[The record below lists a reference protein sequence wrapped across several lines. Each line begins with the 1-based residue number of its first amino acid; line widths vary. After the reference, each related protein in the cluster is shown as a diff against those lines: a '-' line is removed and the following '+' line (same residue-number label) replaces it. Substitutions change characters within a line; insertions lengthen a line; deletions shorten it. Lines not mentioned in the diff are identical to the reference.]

1 MFRNLRYFLIGRP
14 LHNKQ
19 ASQEKLPKWKALA
32 VFSSDA
38 LSSVGYG
45 PEQAVLALAASG
57 LLVYGYFREVLLAVL
72 LLLGI
77 VTLSYAQVAK
87 ANAGGGGSYA
97 VAKRYLGEYPALIV
111 AAALFADYV
120 LTVAVSISSGTE
132 ALVSAFPALLPWSV
146 TLDVT
151 VLFGVLML
159 VNLRGARDSSNI
171 FVWPTYL
178 FVFGIM
184 ALIVIGVYNAIIGEA
199 PPIPPVSMVKQEL
212 NLTILA
218 LLLRSFANGCSS
230 MTGVEAI
237 SNGVPMFKEPQAKNA
252 VHTTYMMSG
261 MLAFMLA
268 GLSFLMM
275 HYHVLPIENV
285 TMLSQ
290 VVEMTVGRGWFYY
303 YIQLATMLIL
313 YLAANTAYNGLPP
326 LLSLLA
332 RDGYMPRY
340 LNTLGDR
347 LSYSNGIILLS
358 LVAGL
363 LIVQFNGDV
372 EQLISLYALG
382 VFLSFTLAQSGMVLH
397 WFQERGQGWTH
408 RAFLNGLGALVT
420 GVVVLVVAV
429 TKFIYGAWII
439 LIFIPVMVYIFRCIH
454 RHYGDMAEQLHLAM
468 TQEAQSAS
476 HRQRTGRNIVV
487 VTVASPTR
495 VVAKTLRYAQ
505 KIGDEV
511 VALHV
516 ATDEETKERVE
527 KKWVEWNPGIELVT
541 VYSPYRLVLQ
551 RIVTYVRML
560 KKQNNPEDYVTVV
573 IPEFETRKWWHR
585 LLHNQTGWR
594 LHAML
599 IKEEDVIVATVPF
612 HLKK

>member
-1 MFRNLRYFLIGRP
+1 MFRNLRYFLIGKP

-19 ASQEKLPKWKALA
+19 AAQEKLPKWKALA
-32 VFSSDA
+32 IFSSDA

-45 PEQAVLALAASG
+45 PEQAVLALAVSG
-57 LLVYGYFREVLLAVL
+57 LLVYGYFREVIFAVL

-77 VTLSYAQVAK
+77 VTLSYAQVSK

-132 ALVSAFPALLPWSV
+132 ALVSAFPVLLPWSV

-159 VNLRGARDSSNI
+159 VNLRGVRESSNV

-184 ALIVIGVYNAIIGEA
+184 ALIVVGVYHAVTGDA
-199 PPIPPVSMVKQEL
+199 PPIPPESTVRQEL
-212 NLTILA
+212 NLTVIA

-237 SNGVPMFKEPQAKNA
+237 SNGVPMFKEPAAKNA
-252 VHTTYMMSG
+252 VRTTYVMSG

-268 GLSFLMM
+268 GLSFLML
-275 HYHVLPIENV
+275 HYHILPMENV

-290 VVEMTVGRGWFYY
+290 VAEQTVGRGWFYY
-303 YIQLATMLIL
+303 YIQLTTMFIL

-358 LVAGL
+358 AVAGI
-363 LIVQFNGDV
+363 LIVQFDGNV
-372 EQLISLYALG
+372 EHLISLYALG

-397 WFQERGQGWTH
+397 WFQERGRGWIH
-408 RAFLNGLGALVT
+408 RAVLNGLGACVT

-429 TKFIYGAWII
+429 TKFMYGAWVI
-439 LIFIPVMVYIFRCIH
+439 LVFIPIMVFIFRRISS
-454 RHYGDMAEQLHLAM
+454 HYRDMAEQLHLSM
-468 TQEAQSAS
+468 EREEY
-476 HRQRTGRNIVV
+476 RQHPNGKNIVV

-495 VVAKTLRYAQ
+495 VVADTLRYAQ
-505 KIGDEV
+505 KIGDKV
-511 VALHV
+511 IALHV
-516 ATDEETKERVE
+516 ATDEKTKERVE
-527 KKWVEWNPGIELVT
+527 KKWMEWDPGIELVT
-541 VYSPYRLVLQ
+541 VYSPYRLILQ
-551 RIVTYVRML
+551 RVVTYVRTL

-585 LLHNQTGWR
+585 LLHNQTGFR

-599 IKEEDVIVATVPF
+599 IQEEDVMVVTVPF

>member
-1 MFRNLRYFLIGRP
+1 MLRDLRYFLIGRP
-14 LHNKQ
+14 LHNRQ
-19 ASQEKLPKWKALA
+19 ASHERLPKWKALPI
-32 VFSSDA
+32 FSSDA

-57 LLVYGYFREVLLAVL
+57 MLVYGYFLDVMVAILALLA
-72 LLLGI
+72 I

-97 VAKRYLGEYPALIV
+97 VAKTHLGEYPSLVV

-132 ALVSAFPALLPWSV
+132 ALTSAFQVLLPYSV
-146 TLDVT
+146 VLDVA
-151 VLFGVLML
+151 VLFGILTL
-159 VNLRGARDSSNI
+159 VNLRGTRESSNL

-178 FVFGIM
+178 FMFGIF
-184 ALIVIGVYNAIIGEA
+184 ALIIVGVYNALTGSE
-199 PPIPPVSMVKQEL
+199 PPIPPESMIRKEMD
-212 NLTILA
+212 LTVLVV
-218 LLLRSFANGCSS
+218 LLRSFANGCSS

-252 VHTTYMMSG
+252 VQTTYLMSG
-261 MLAFMLA
+261 MLGIMLA
-268 GLSFLMM
+268 GLGFLML
-275 HYHVLPIENV
+275 HYHTVPLENV

-290 VVEMTVGRGWFYY
+290 LAERTVGRGWFYY
-303 YIQLATMLIL
+303 YIQMTTMLIL
-313 YLAANTAYNGLPP
+313 YLAANTAFNGLPP

-358 LVAGL
+358 IIAGI
-363 LIVQFNGDV
+363 LIVSFEGNV
-372 EQLISLYALG
+372 EHLISLYALG
-382 VFLSFTLAQSGMVLH
+382 VFLSFTLAQAGMVLH
-397 WFQERGQGWTH
+397 WRKEKGKGWVR
-408 RAFLNGLGALVT
+408 RAVLNAIGALVT

-429 TKFIYGAWII
+429 TKFMYGAWIV
-439 LIFIPVMVYIFRCIH
+439 LVFIPAMVYVFKRIH
-454 RHYGDMAEQLHLAM
+454 GHYADMAEQLHLPIERAEYREKM
-468 TQEAQSAS
+468 T
-476 HRQRTGRNIVV
+476 GKNIVI

-495 VVAKTLRYAQ
+495 AVAESLRYAR

-516 ATDEETKERVE
+516 APDEATKERVE
-527 KKWVEWNPGIELVT
+527 KKWLEWGPGVELVT
-541 VYSPYRLVLQ
+541 VYSPYRMVLH
-551 RIVTYVRML
+551 RVVSYVRML
-560 KKQNNPEDYVTVV
+560 IKQKGPDDYITIV
-573 IPEFETRKWWHR
+573 IPEFETNRWWHR
-585 LLHNQTGWR
+585 LLHNQTGWM

-599 IKEEDVIVATVPF
+599 LKEKDVVVATLPY

>member
-1 MFRNLRYFLIGRP
+1 M
-14 LHNKQ
+14 
-19 ASQEKLPKWKALA
+19 
-32 VFSSDA
+32 
-38 LSSVGYG
+38 
-45 PEQAVLALAASG
+45 
-57 LLVYGYFREVLLAVL
+57 
-72 LLLGI
+72 
-77 VTLSYAQVAK
+77 
-87 ANAGGGGSYA
+87 
-97 VAKRYLGEYPALIV
+97 
-111 AAALFADYV
+111 
-120 LTVAVSISSGTE
+120 
-132 ALVSAFPALLPWSV
+132 
-146 TLDVT
+146 
-151 VLFGVLML
+151 
-159 VNLRGARDSSNI
+159 
-171 FVWPTYL
+171 
-178 FVFGIM
+178 
-184 ALIVIGVYNAIIGEA
+184 
-199 PPIPPVSMVKQEL
+199 
-212 NLTILA
+212 TILA

-252 VHTTYMMSG
+252 VHTTYLMSG

-275 HYHVLPIENV
+275 HYHVLPVENV

-397 WFQERGQGWTH
+397 WFQERGRGWMH

-429 TKFIYGAWII
+429 TKFMYGVWII

-468 TQEAQSAS
+468 TQELQSES
-476 HRQRTGRNIVV
+476 RIRPVGRNIVV

-511 VALHV
+511 IALHV
-516 ATDEETKERVE
+516 AADEQTKERVE
-527 KKWVEWNPGIELVT
+527 KKWVEWDPGIELVT

>member
-1 MFRNLRYFLIGRP
+1 MFRNLRYFLIGKP

-19 ASQEKLPKWKALA
+19 AAQEKLPKWKALA
-32 VFSSDA
+32 IFSSDA

-45 PEQAVLALAASG
+45 PEQAVLALAVSG
-57 LLVYGYFREVLLAVL
+57 LLVYGYFREVIFAVL

-77 VTLSYAQVAK
+77 VTLSYAQVSK

-132 ALVSAFPALLPWSV
+132 ALVSAFPGLLPWSV

-159 VNLRGARDSSNI
+159 VNLRGVRESSNV

-184 ALIVIGVYNAIIGEA
+184 ALIVVGVYHAVTGDA
-199 PPIPPVSMVKQEL
+199 PPIPAESTMRQEL
-212 NLTILA
+212 NLTVLA

-237 SNGVPMFKEPQAKNA
+237 SNGVPMFKEPAAKNA
-252 VHTTYMMSG
+252 VRTTYVMSG

-268 GLSFLMM
+268 GLSFLML
-275 HYHVLPIENV
+275 HYHILPLENV

-290 VVEMTVGRGWFYY
+290 VAEQTVGRGWFYY
-303 YIQLATMLIL
+303 YIQLTTMFIL

-358 LVAGL
+358 AVAGI
-363 LIVQFNGDV
+363 LIVQFDGNV
-372 EQLISLYALG
+372 EHLISLYALG

-397 WFQERGQGWTH
+397 WFQERGRGWIH
-408 RAFLNGLGALVT
+408 RAVLNGLGACVT

-429 TKFIYGAWII
+429 TKFMYGAWVI
-439 LIFIPVMVYIFRCIH
+439 LVFIPIMVFIFRRISS
-454 RHYGDMAEQLHLAM
+454 HYRDMAEQLHLSM
-468 TQEAQSAS
+468 EREEY
-476 HRQRTGRNIVV
+476 RQHPNGKNIVV

-495 VVAKTLRYAQ
+495 VVADTLRYAQ
-505 KIGDEV
+505 KIGDKV
-511 VALHV
+511 IALHV
-516 ATDEETKERVE
+516 ATDEKTKERVE
-527 KKWVEWNPGIELVT
+527 KKWMEWDPGIELVT
-541 VYSPYRLVLQ
+541 VYSPYRLILQ
-551 RIVTYVRML
+551 RVVTYVRTL

-585 LLHNQTGWR
+585 LLHNQTGFR

-599 IKEEDVIVATVPF
+599 IQEEDVMVVTVPF

>member
-1 MFRNLRYFLIGRP
+1 MFRNLRYFLIGKP

-19 ASQEKLPKWKALA
+19 AAQEKLPKWKALA
-32 VFSSDA
+32 IFSSDA

-45 PEQAVLALAASG
+45 PEQAVLALAVSG
-57 LLVYGYFREVLLAVL
+57 LFVYGYFREVIFAVL

-77 VTLSYAQVAK
+77 VTLSYAQVSK

-132 ALVSAFPALLPWSV
+132 ALVSAFPGLLPWSV

-159 VNLRGARDSSNI
+159 VNLRGVRESSNV

-184 ALIVIGVYNAIIGEA
+184 ALIVVGVYHAVTGDA
-199 PPIPPVSMVKQEL
+199 PPIPAESTMRQEL
-212 NLTILA
+212 NLTVLA

-237 SNGVPMFKEPQAKNA
+237 SNGVPMFKEPAAKNA
-252 VHTTYMMSG
+252 VRTTYVMSG

-268 GLSFLMM
+268 GLSFLML
-275 HYHVLPIENV
+275 HYHILPLENV

-290 VVEMTVGRGWFYY
+290 VAEQTVGRGWFYY
-303 YIQLATMLIL
+303 YIQLTTMFIL

-358 LVAGL
+358 AVAGI
-363 LIVQFNGDV
+363 LIVQFDGNV
-372 EQLISLYALG
+372 EHLISLYALG

-397 WFQERGQGWTH
+397 WFQERGRGWIR
-408 RAFLNGLGALVT
+408 RAVLNGLGACVT

-429 TKFIYGAWII
+429 TKFMYGAWVI
-439 LIFIPVMVYIFRCIH
+439 LVFIPIMVFIFRRISS
-454 RHYGDMAEQLHLAM
+454 HYRDMAEQLHLSM
-468 TQEAQSAS
+468 EREEY
-476 HRQRTGRNIVV
+476 RQHPTGKNIVV

-495 VVAKTLRYAQ
+495 VVADTLRYAQ
-505 KIGDEV
+505 KIGDKV
-511 VALHV
+511 IALHV
-516 ATDEETKERVE
+516 ATDEKTKERVE
-527 KKWVEWNPGIELVT
+527 KKWMEWDPGIELVT
-541 VYSPYRLVLQ
+541 VYSPYRLILQ
-551 RIVTYVRML
+551 RVVTYVRTL

-585 LLHNQTGWR
+585 LLHNQTGFR

-599 IKEEDVIVATVPF
+599 IQEEDVMVVTVPF